1 MTMPSNSYGP
11 SAALPYADQKE
22 AGLDLYAQVANALYW
37 HLAIPRNRI
46 DVRVEGDLVTLRG
59 DVERTYE
66 KSCAEALAQS
76 VPGVGGVR
84 NEIVVRPENHH

>member
-1 MTMPSNSYGP
+1 MKTPRKSEVIPLGYQEQAM
-11 SAALPYADQKE
+11 
-22 AGLDLYAQVANALYW
+22 LDLHARVANALYW
-37 HLAIPRNRI
+37 NLAIPRNRI
-46 DVRVEGDLVTLRG
+46 HVDVDGDRVTLRG
-59 DVERTYE
+59 VVERTYE